1 MRDRMTVDD
10 LFEAITSDMAP
21 DARSDEKPIIGDEVS
36 DRLIDLMIVTDD
48 LLARLQ
54 TPAAMR
60 FNWIEPH
67 LRRAYEEIAV
77 VLNQLSN

>member
-1 MRDRMTVDD
+1 MTLDN
-10 LFEAITSDMAP
+10 LFAAITSDMELDLRP
-21 DARSDEKPIIGDEVS
+21 DEHEPMIGDEVS

-48 LLARLQ
+48 LLAKLR

-60 FNWIEPH
+60 LSWIEPH
-67 LRRAYEEIAV
+67 LRRAYDEIAV